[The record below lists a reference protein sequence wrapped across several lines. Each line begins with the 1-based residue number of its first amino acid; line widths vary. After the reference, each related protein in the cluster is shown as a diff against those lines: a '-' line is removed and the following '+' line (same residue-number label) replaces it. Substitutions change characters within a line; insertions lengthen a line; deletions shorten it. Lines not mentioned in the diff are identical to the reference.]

1 MSQNAKGN
9 SRAGV
14 SGVFRFIRHNTEGLE
29 GSGPEGEVTFED
41 LWKGKPGEFE
51 VKEPERVLQD
61 LTVKNKI
68 LKRGLAAFG
77 HRALIGHPGG
87 PFTPT
92 SVIDSPT
99 INPFLAF
106 ILVADKTTPS
116 HSGDARV
123 EWDESDTSS
132 NAVIPPGPAPHPVG
146 EGRRGI
152 LLSDT
157 TGPGLKRVSISYP
170 TTDPYRKIEYI
181 FFAQANPSGA
191 LETGDDELDN
201 LPIKAVGLAQGVD
214 CGNTEPNSR
223 WGIRAVLGLAPT
235 FQGISDRVYVHE
247 GTGLTQYSGT
257 TVLTVDGYIQS
268 SQLDA
273 YSGDL
278 CFDGYVENEG
288 LTGVIDQGDKWSSV
302 DTGGPHEIGRV
313 WALASPKTL
322 AGIRIVAPAGTNKS
336 FVPDSFKIRHLLDTA
351 NGGSPR
357 PDVDADWTDTP
368 GQNYL
373 VGGEADTIF
382 DNGVL
387 GKEYVFSS
395 PISGVVGVKL
405 ASLRANDPSRKVEIG
420 EMYAFE
426 EMSAVTFSSDTLRL
440 ATDGVPVYRTFNLRD
455 TASTQNIQDL
465 VDSINAAVRGYE
477 LEAVRSDFGFLWLRS
492 TVAGDNSDLDL
503 DSVANGSTA
512 NTKLGWSTAGKADTG
527 TTQSVTKAQNDA
539 LTIIYRVEISGDLP
553 QP

>member
-1 MSQNAKGN
+1 MSRNVKGN

-14 SGVFRFIRHNTEGLE
+14 GGVFRFIRHDVSDLE
-29 GSGPEGEVTFED
+29 GSGPNGEVTFED
-41 LWKGKPGEFE
+41 LWQDKAGELTP
-51 VKEPERVLQD
+51 KDPDRIIQD

-68 LKRGLAAFG
+68 LKRGLAAFS
-77 HRALIGHPGG
+77 HRSLIGHASAG
-87 PFTPT
+87 PYTPADI
-92 SVIDSPT
+92 VDSPT
-99 INPFLAF
+99 INPFQAF

-116 HSGDARV
+116 HAGDARV
-123 EWDESDTSS
+123 QWSESDGAS

-157 TGPGLKRVSISYP
+157 TGPGLKRVSIAYP

-191 LETGDDELDN
+191 LETGDDEIDN
-201 LPIKAVGLAQGVD
+201 FPIKAVGLAQDVD
-214 CGNTEPNSR
+214 CGNGETNSR

-235 FQGISDRVYVHE
+235 FQGISDRAYVHE
-247 GTGLTQYSGT
+247 GTGLTLYTGT
-257 TVLTVDGYIQS
+257 TVLSSDGYVQS

-278 CFDGYVENEG
+278 CFDGYAENEG
-288 LTGVIDQGDKWSSV
+288 LNGVIDQGNKWSSV
-302 DTGGPHEIGRV
+302 DTAGPHEVGRV
-313 WALASPKTL
+313 WATPKTL
-322 AGIRIVAPAGTNKS
+322 AGIRIVMPAGTNKL
-336 FVPDSFKIRHLLDTA
+336 FAPDTFKVRHLLSTA

-357 PDVDADWTDTP
+357 PDTDADWTDTP
-368 GQNYL
+368 SMDFT
-373 VGGEADTIF
+373 GGSEGTEIF
-382 DNGVL
+382 DNGAL
-387 GKEYVFSS
+387 GKEYIFSS
-395 PISGVVGVKL
+395 PISNVVGIKL
-405 ASLRANDPSRKVEIG
+405 TTLRAFDVTRKVEIA
-420 EMYAFE
+420 ELYAFE
-426 EMSAVTFSSDTLRL
+426 EMTAVSFSSDTLRL
-440 ATDGVPVYRTFNLRD
+440 ATDGVPTFRTFNLRD
-455 TASTQNIQDL
+455 TASTKSVQDL

-503 DSVANGSTA
+503 DSTVNGSTA
-512 NTKLGWSTAGKADTG
+512 NNKLGWSTAGKTSVG